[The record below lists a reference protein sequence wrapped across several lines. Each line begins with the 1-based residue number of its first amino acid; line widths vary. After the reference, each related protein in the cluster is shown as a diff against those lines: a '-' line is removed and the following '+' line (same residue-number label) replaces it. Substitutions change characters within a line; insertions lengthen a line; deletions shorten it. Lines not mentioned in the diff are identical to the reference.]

1 MSLFRKPKKS
11 NIQRRVFTENEED
24 EGEPM
29 DFQESRLPE
38 KKSSKKDKGKKPKQT
53 LLSFETEEEGE
64 VFQVLILL
72 IVYLSNARY
81 QLSSIMSLKL
91 DLKICI
97 K

>member
-24 EGEPM
+24 DSESM
-29 DFQESRLPE
+29 NFQESRLPE

-72 IVYLSNARY
+72 IIYLRNA
-81 QLSSIMSLKL
+81 
-91 DLKICI
+91 
-97 K
+97 